1 MLTDKHANFTWTNK
15 DLHNLVKAKLGNTP
29 FIVVSNRE
37 PYVHSFED
45 GEIRYHQ
52 PASGVITALDPV
64 LQASEGTWIAQG
76 TGDADALVVDDRD
89 RVAVPTE
96 HPRYSLRRVWLTKQ
110 QENSFYDGF
119 SNDALWPLCHIAY
132 TQPIFRESDW
142 EAYQEV
148 NRHFASCVLEE
159 IGSGTAFVFIQ
170 DYHFA
175 LLSRYLKEANPS
187 ILTAQFWHIPWPNP
201 ETFAV
206 CPWQKELLDG
216 LLGNDLLAFH
226 TSYHYNNFLYTVA
239 KALEAHVDYEQRQ
252 VSRGGHETAVR
263 AFPISIDFEAINKE
277 AQGDNVEQEMERLKR
292 TLGLSNEFIGIG
304 MDRIDYTKGLPERI
318 WALASLLEI
327 HPEYQG
333 RLVFIQM
340 GAPSRLG
347 ISSYQNINEEIENL
361 VYSINQRYGYGDWK
375 PLIYLPSDHDSTTLM
390 AARRLA
396 DFCVVSSLH
405 DGMNLVAKEFVASRF
420 DEDGVLVLSS
430 FTGAALELTD
440 ALLVNPYATDQLA
453 RAMHTAMSM
462 PMEERQGRMQ
472 RMRNVVRENNIYK
485 WAADIISEFAE
496 FGEARARWW

>member
-1 MLTDKHANFTWTNK
+1 M
-15 DLHNLVKAKLGNTP
+15 KAKLGDTP

-37 PYVHSFED
+37 PYVHTLEN

-64 LQASEGTWIAQG
+64 LQASGGTWIAQG
-76 TGDADALVVDDRD
+76 TGEADSMVVDDRD
-89 RVAVPTE
+89 RVAVPPE
-96 HPRYSLRRVWLTKQ
+96 HPTYSLRRVWLTEQ
-110 QENSFYDGF
+110 QEQGYYDGF

-132 TQPIFRESDW
+132 TRPIFRESDW

-148 NRHFASCVLEE
+148 NRQFASCVLEE
-159 IGSGTAFVFIQ
+159 IGDGTAFVFIQ

-175 LLSRYLKEANPS
+175 LLSRYLKEENPS

-206 CPWQKELLDG
+206 CPWQEELLDG

-226 TSYHYNNFLYTVA
+226 TSYHYNNFLSTVA
-239 KALEAHVDYEQRQ
+239 RALEAHVDYEQRQ
-252 VSRGGHETAVR
+252 VSRRGHETAVR
-263 AFPISIDFEAINKE
+263 AFPISIDFEALNKE
-277 AQGDNVEQEMERLKR
+277 AQSYDVEREMEQLKR
-292 TLGLSNEFIGIG
+292 TLGLSDEFIGVG

-318 WALASLLEI
+318 WALARLLDI
-327 HPEYQG
+327 HPEYRG

-340 GAPSRLG
+340 GATSRLRL
-347 ISSYQNINEEIENL
+347 SSYQSINEEIESL
-361 VYSINQRYGYGDWK
+361 VYGINERYGDGDWK
-375 PLIYLPSDHDSTTLM
+375 PLIYLPDDHDSTTRM

-420 DEDGVLVLSS
+420 DEDGVLILSP
-430 FTGAALELTD
+430 FTGAAQELTD

-453 RAMHTAMSM
+453 RAMHTAMEM
-462 PMEERQGRMQ
+462 PEEERRGRMQ
-472 RMRNVVRENNIYK
+472 RMRTVVQENNIYK

-496 FGEARARWW
+496 FGEALTRGW